1 MAMATDNPE
10 TLVSTEWLGENL
22 YECGLRILDGSW
34 HLPTAGRDAKA
45 EYEEARIPGAQFFD
59 IDEIANADSDLPH
72 MVPSETDFEF
82 WMNEFGIGNDNQVVV
97 YDASGLFSAP
107 RVRWLLRHMGL
118 ACVAVLDGGLP
129 KWKAEGR
136 EIETGPKSVT
146 GLARGMAAQGDDG
159 PTIKPEPTRPHDA
172 TEFKAHPRPEMV
184 CGKGD
189 VERACATGD
198 TQILDARPAARFMG
212 EAPEPRPG
220 LRLGHMPGAINV
232 PFTALLNPSQTLKN
246 PKELQAVLEG
256 AGFDFE
262 GSAITSCGSGVA
274 AAVVSLALELL
285 GHERHSLYDGSWS
298 EWGKDGDTEVV
309 VG

>member
-72 MVPSETDFEF
+72 MVPGAADFES
-82 WMNEFGIGNDNQVVV
+82 WMNEFGISNDSQVVV

-118 ACVAVLDGGLP
+118 KNVAVLDGGLP

-136 EIETGPKSVT
+136 EIETGPPGVAT
-146 GLARGMAAQGDDG
+146 AA
-159 PTIKPEPTRPHDA
+159 
-172 TEFKAHPRPEMV
+172 EFKAHRRPEMV

-198 TQILDARPAARFMG
+198 TQILDARPAARFRG

-232 PFTALLNPSQTLKN
+232 PFTSLLNPNQTLKN
-246 PKELQAVLEG
+246 PKELQAVLER

-262 GSAITSCGSGVA
+262 GAAITSCGSGVA
-274 AAVVSLALELL
+274 AAIISLALEVL
-285 GHERHSLYDGSWS
+285 GHEKHSLYDGSWS
-298 EWGKDGDTEVV
+298 EWGKDGNTEVV

>member
-1 MAMATDNPE
+1 MAMATDNPQ

-22 YECGLRILDGSW
+22 YERGLRILDGSW
-34 HLPTAGRDAKA
+34 HLPAAGRDAKA
-45 EYEEARIPGAQFFD
+45 EYQEARILGAQFFD
-59 IDEIANADSDLPH
+59 IDEIADADSDLPH
-72 MVPSETDFEF
+72 MVPGEADFES
-82 WMNEFGIGNDNQVVV
+82 WMNEFGISNDSQVVV
-97 YDASGLFSAP
+97 YDAAGLFSAP

-118 ACVAVLDGGLP
+118 KNVAVLDGGLP

-136 EIETGPKSVT
+136 EIETGPP
-146 GLARGMAAQGDDG
+146 GAA
-159 PTIKPEPTRPHDA
+159 TA
-172 TEFKAHPRPEMV
+172 AEFKAHPRPEMV

-198 TQILDARPAARFMG
+198 TQILDARPAARFRG

-232 PFTALLNPSQTLKN
+232 PFTSLLNPNQTLKN
-246 PKELQAVLEG
+246 PKELQAVLER

-262 GSAITSCGSGVA
+262 GAAITSCGSGVA
-274 AAVVSLALELL
+274 AAIISLALEVL
-285 GHERHSLYDGSWS
+285 GHEKHSLYDGSWS
-298 EWGKDGDTEVV
+298 EWGKDGNTEVV

>member
-1 MAMATDNPE
+1 MAMAEDNPE
-10 TLVSTEWLGENL
+10 TLVSTEWLEMHLGDA
-22 YECGLRILDGSW
+22 GLRILDGSW
-34 HLPTAGRDAKA
+34 HLPAAGRDAKA
-45 EYEEARIPGAQFFD
+45 EYGEARIPGAEFFD
-59 IDEIANADSDLPH
+59 IDEIADADSDLPH
-72 MVPSETDFEF
+72 MVPGEAIFES
-82 WMNEFGIGNDNQVVV
+82 WMNCFGIGNDSQVVV
-97 YDASGLFSAP
+97 YDAVGLFSAP

-118 ACVAVLDGGLP
+118 KHVAVLDGGLP

-136 EIETGPKSVT
+136 EIETGPP
-146 GLARGMAAQGDDG
+146 GAA
-159 PTIKPEPTRPHDA
+159 A
-172 TEFKAHPRPEMV
+172 AAEFKAHPRPEMV

-198 TQILDARPAARFMG
+198 TQILDARPAARFRG

-232 PFTALLNPSQTLKN
+232 PFTSLLNPNQTLKN
-246 PKELQAVLEG
+246 PKELQAVLER

-274 AAVVSLALELL
+274 AAVVGLALEAL
-285 GHERHSLYDGSWS
+285 GHEKHSLYDGSWS

>member
-1 MAMATDNPE
+1 MAMATDNSE
-10 TLVSTEWLGENL
+10 TLVSTGWLGENL
-22 YECGLRILDGSW
+22 YERGLRILDGSW
-34 HLPTAGRDAKA
+34 HLPAAGRDAKA
-45 EYEEARIPGAQFFD
+45 EYQEARIHGAQFFD
-59 IDEIANADSDLPH
+59 IDEIADADSDLPH
-72 MVPSETDFEF
+72 MVPDEADFES
-82 WMNEFGIGNDNQVVV
+82 WMNEFGISNDSQVVV

-118 ACVAVLDGGLP
+118 KNVAVLDGGLP

-136 EIETGPKSVT
+136 EIETGPP
-146 GLARGMAAQGDDG
+146 GAA
-159 PTIKPEPTRPHDA
+159 TA
-172 TEFKAHPRPEMV
+172 AEFKAHPRPEMV

-198 TQILDARPAARFMG
+198 TQILDARPAARFKG

-232 PFTALLNPSQTLKN
+232 PFTSLLNPNQTLKN
-246 PKELQAVLEG
+246 PKELQAVLER

-262 GSAITSCGSGVA
+262 GAAITSCGSGVA
-274 AAVVSLALELL
+274 AAIISLALEVL
-285 GHERHSLYDGSWS
+285 GHEKHSLYDGSWS
-298 EWGKDGDTEVV
+298 EWGKDGNTEVV

>member
-1 MAMATDNPE
+1 MAMATDNPQ

-22 YECGLRILDGSW
+22 YERGLRILDGSW
-34 HLPTAGRDAKA
+34 HLPAAGRDAKA
-45 EYEEARIPGAQFFD
+45 EYQEARILGAQFFD
-59 IDEIANADSDLPH
+59 IDEIADADSDLPH
-72 MVPSETDFEF
+72 MVPDEADFES
-82 WMNEFGIGNDNQVVV
+82 WMNEFGISNDSQVVV
-97 YDASGLFSAP
+97 YDAAGLFSAP

-118 ACVAVLDGGLP
+118 RNVAVLDGGLP

-136 EIETGPKSVT
+136 EIETGPP
-146 GLARGMAAQGDDG
+146 GAA
-159 PTIKPEPTRPHDA
+159 TA
-172 TEFKAHPRPEMV
+172 AEFKAHPRPEMV

-198 TQILDARPAARFMG
+198 TQILDARPAARFRG

-232 PFTALLNPSQTLKN
+232 PFTSLLNPNQTLKN
-246 PKELQAVLEG
+246 PKELQAVLER

-262 GSAITSCGSGVA
+262 GAAITSCGSGVA
-274 AAVVSLALELL
+274 AAIISLALEVL
-285 GHERHSLYDGSWS
+285 GHEKHSLYDGSWS
-298 EWGKDGDTEVV
+298 EWGKDGNTEVA

>member
-1 MAMATDNPE
+1 MATDNPE
-10 TLVSTEWLGENL
+10 TLVSTEWLGEKL
-22 YECGLRILDGSW
+22 YERGLRILDGSW
-34 HLPTAGRDAKA
+34 HLPAAGRDAKA
-45 EYEEARIPGAQFFD
+45 EYQEARILGAQFFD
-59 IDEIANADSDLPH
+59 IDEIADADSDLPH
-72 MVPSETDFEF
+72 MVPGEADFES
-82 WMNEFGIGNDNQVVV
+82 WMNEFGISNDSQVVV

-118 ACVAVLDGGLP
+118 KNVAVLDGGLP

-136 EIETGPKSVT
+136 EIETGPP
-146 GLARGMAAQGDDG
+146 GAA
-159 PTIKPEPTRPHDA
+159 TA
-172 TEFKAHPRPEMV
+172 AEFKAHPRPEMV

-198 TQILDARPAARFMG
+198 TQILDARPAARFRG

-232 PFTALLNPSQTLKN
+232 PFTSLLNPNQTLKN
-246 PKELQAVLEG
+246 PKELQAVLER

-262 GSAITSCGSGVA
+262 GAAITSCGSGVA
-274 AAVVSLALELL
+274 AAIISLALEVL
-285 GHERHSLYDGSWS
+285 GHEKHSLYDGSWS
-298 EWGKDGDTEVV
+298 EWGKDGNTEVV

>member
-1 MAMATDNPE
+1 MAMATDNPQ

-22 YECGLRILDGSW
+22 YERGLRILDGSW
-34 HLPTAGRDAKA
+34 HLPAAGRDAKA
-45 EYEEARIPGAQFFD
+45 EYQEARILGAQFFD
-59 IDEIANADSDLPH
+59 IDEIADADSDLPH
-72 MVPSETDFEF
+72 MVPGEADFES
-82 WMNEFGIGNDNQVVV
+82 WMNEFGISNDSQVVV

-118 ACVAVLDGGLP
+118 KNVAVLDGGLP

-136 EIETGPKSVT
+136 EIETGPP
-146 GLARGMAAQGDDG
+146 GAA
-159 PTIKPEPTRPHDA
+159 TA
-172 TEFKAHPRPEMV
+172 AEFKAHPRPEMV
-184 CGKGD
+184 CGKVD

-198 TQILDARPAARFMG
+198 TQILDARPAARFRG

-232 PFTALLNPSQTLKN
+232 PFTSLLNPNQTLKN
-246 PKELQAVLEG
+246 PKELQAVLER

-262 GSAITSCGSGVA
+262 GAAITSCGSGVA
-274 AAVVSLALELL
+274 AAIISLALEVL
-285 GHERHSLYDGSWS
+285 GHEKHSLYDGSWS
-298 EWGKDGDTEVV
+298 EWGKDGNTEVV

>member
-22 YECGLRILDGSW
+22 YERGLRILDGSW
-34 HLPTAGRDAKA
+34 HLPAAGRDAKA
-45 EYEEARIPGAQFFD
+45 EYQEARILGAQFFD
-59 IDEIANADSDLPH
+59 IDEIADADSDLPH
-72 MVPSETDFEF
+72 MVPGEADFES
-82 WMNEFGIGNDNQVVV
+82 WMNEFGISNDSQVVV

-118 ACVAVLDGGLP
+118 MNVAVLDGGLP

-136 EIETGPKSVT
+136 EIETGPP
-146 GLARGMAAQGDDG
+146 GAA
-159 PTIKPEPTRPHDA
+159 TA
-172 TEFKAHPRPEMV
+172 AEFKAHPRLEMV

-198 TQILDARPAARFMG
+198 TQILDARPAARFRG

-232 PFTALLNPSQTLKN
+232 PFTSLLNPNQTLKN
-246 PKELQAVLEG
+246 PKELQAVLER

-262 GSAITSCGSGVA
+262 GAAITSCGSGVA
-274 AAVVSLALELL
+274 AAIISLALEVL
-285 GHERHSLYDGSWS
+285 GHEKHSLYDGSWS
-298 EWGKDGDTEVV
+298 EWGKDGNTEVV